1 VTRKI
6 AERNC
11 SNDPRT
17 SLFARSYEQP
27 VISAHSKRTSDH
39 SFVPLSL
46 SKTGAA
52 IADGIPGG
60 YPSVSE
66 CVLAPH
72 DRGLRAVL
80 QEARPQF
87 GDASMMGEKNIET
100 VILSNRWYLACQP
113 EVQP

>member
-1 VTRKI
+1 
-6 AERNC
+6 
-11 SNDPRT
+11 
-17 SLFARSYEQP
+17 
-27 VISAHSKRTSDH
+27 
-39 SFVPLSL
+39 
-46 SKTGAA
+46 
-52 IADGIPGG
+52 
-60 YPSVSE
+60 
-66 CVLAPH
+66 VLAPH